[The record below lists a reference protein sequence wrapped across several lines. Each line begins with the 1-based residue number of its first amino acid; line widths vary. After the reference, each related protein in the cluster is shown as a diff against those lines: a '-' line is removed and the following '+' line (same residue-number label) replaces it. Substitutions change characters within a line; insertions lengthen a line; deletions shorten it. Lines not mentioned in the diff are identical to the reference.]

1 MGRQTLRAG
10 SELCQRRTVLG
21 TSVEPTP
28 RSTMWGQGGGGTGPA
43 RLTSPNQGLF
53 NCSGQ
58 WLWKECLAA
67 PNSHRERQGEQRL
80 QRNSWG
86 TFFCCSGGLKPLKL
100 ARLPR
105 KRFYKAHCPFHK
117 SYPHP
122 LLPPPPIS
130 AFLFPSKLLG
140 QIQFGKKQVASA
152 AATATAAAERVLAC
166 SHR

>member
-1 MGRQTLRAG
+1 MVEELGQLGSPAPTKGSSIAVDNGYGRNVLQLRI
-10 SELCQRRTVLG
+10 
-21 TSVEPTP
+21 PTEKDK
-28 RSTMWGQGGGGTGPA
+28 GNNG
-43 RLTSPNQGLF
+43 
-53 NCSGQ
+53 C
-58 WLWKECLAA
+58 
-67 PNSHRERQGEQRL
+67 REIPGVH
-80 QRNSWG
+80 
-86 TFFCCSGGLKPLKL
+86 FFCCSGGLKPLKL